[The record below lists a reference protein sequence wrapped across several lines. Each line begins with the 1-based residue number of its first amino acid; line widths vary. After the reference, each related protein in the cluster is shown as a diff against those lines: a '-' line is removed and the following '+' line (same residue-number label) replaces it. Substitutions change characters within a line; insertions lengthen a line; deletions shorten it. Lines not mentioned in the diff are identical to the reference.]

1 MSNNIKVLLFDLGGV
16 IINISPQ
23 ITIDLFNKISSDKN
37 KKFNALDY
45 RFNTYND
52 TISIFFQNYEKGIVD
67 DIYFRNELRNFGAF
81 QMSDQEIDEIWNKVI
96 LSLNQNLLKI
106 IFQLREKYSIMIL
119 SNTNSIHRI
128 YFDNL
133 CREIYGKT
141 FSELFDQV
149 FYSYELKC
157 RKPEKEIYEHV
168 INNSNVEPYEIMF
181 FDDMELNLRECE
193 KLGMNSYHVKEIPL
207 LCTYLSKFI
216 V

>member
-1 MSNNIKVLLFDLGGV
+1 M
-16 IINISPQ
+16 
-23 ITIDLFNKISSDKN
+23 
-37 KKFNALDY
+37 
-45 RFNTYND
+45 
-52 TISIFFQNYEKGIVD
+52 
-67 DIYFRNELRNFGAF
+67 
-81 QMSDQEIDEIWNKVI
+81 I

-168 INNSNVEPYEIMF
+168 INNSNVEPHQIMF

-193 KLGMNSYHVKEIPL
+193 KLGMNSYHVQEIPL